1 LPFSYFLFFKRSL
14 LVLLAQKSLVLPE
27 QQLPR
32 LLLLQLALLRLQLP
46 ELLPLQ
52 LVLLLQRGQPAL
64 AQQVLQIQLLS

>member
-14 LVLLAQKSLVLPE
+14 LVLLAQKSLALPG

-32 LLLLQLALLRLQLP
+32 LLLLQLALLRRQPLG
-46 ELLPLQ
+46 LLPLQ
-52 LVLLLQRGQPAL
+52 LVLLLQRGQPRL

>member
-14 LVLLAQKSLVLPE
+14 LVLLAQKSLVLPG

-32 LLLLQLALLRLQLP
+32 LLLQQLALLRLQLP
-46 ELLPLQ
+46 QLLPLQ
-52 LVLLLQRGQPAL
+52 LLLLLQRGQPAL